1 MSCLNCFPL
10 VHTAMSRF
18 MRLLVMFDL
27 PVTSSEERKAATQ
40 FRKFL
45 LNDGYYMMQYSVY
58 IRICNGNEAAQKHL
72 GRLKDMI
79 PSEGAVRALLITEK
93 QYEAMKI
100 LCGDKNSDFDKNAP
114 QQTVLAL

>member
-1 MSCLNCFPL
+1 
-10 VHTAMSRF
+10 

-27 PVTSSEERKAATQ
+27 PVMSAEERKAATQ

-72 GRLKDMI
+72 ARLQNKI
-79 PSEGAVRALLITEK
+79 PIKGAVRAIIITEK

-100 LCGDKNSDFDKNAP
+100 LCGKKNSDFDKNA
-114 QQTVLAL
+114 QQQLVLSF

>member
-1 MSCLNCFPL
+1 
-10 VHTAMSRF
+10 

-27 PVTSSEERKAATQ
+27 PVTSAEERKAATR

-45 LNDGYYMMQYSVY
+45 LDDGYYMMQYSVY

-72 GRLKDMI
+72 SRLQSKL
-79 PSEGAVRALLITEK
+79 PGKGAIRAIMITEK

-100 LCGDKNSDFDKNAP
+100 LCGKKDPIFDKNAQ
-114 QQTVLAL
+114 QQTVLSF